1 MGSKIGAF
9 LITLVINVA
18 SGVAVFFFMLLAMN
32 GYSESDASY
41 GLVTYI
47 VLALFVSLLM
57 SIGAAAAVHLLMK
70 REFRGMVSALIAMPI
85 FSVVGAGLT
94 IVCSII
100 GVAIA
105 EFVRTN
111 Y

>member
-1 MGSKIGAF
+1 MGSKIAAF
-9 LITLVINVA
+9 LITFIINIAV
-18 SGVAVFFFMLLAMN
+18 GVVVFFFMLLAMN

-47 VLALFVSLLM
+47 VLALLVSLLM
-57 SIGAAAAVHLLMK
+57 SIGAAVAVHLLMK
-70 REFRGMVSALIAMPI
+70 REFRGMVSALIAVPI
-85 FSVVGAGLT
+85 FSVLGAGLKF
-94 IVCSII
+94 VCSII

-105 EFVRTN
+105 EFIRTN